1 MKLSPQWKVAGWI
14 TLLALGSG
22 TIGAAVALRVHA
34 RRAAADGTGLA
45 AARLERLTEVLRLSE
60 AQQQRLRPVLERGE
74 SEILALSSAVA
85 AEAARVGRRLDDEIR
100 PLLDEEQRRR
110 FERLVESRQR
120 LRERWKAGDRLS
132 PEQRERLRER
142 LEQRPGARPRTEP
155 PRP

>member
-1 MKLSPQWKVAGWI
+1 MRITQQWKVAGWI
-14 TLLALGSG
+14 TLLTLGSG
-22 TIGAAVALRVHA
+22 TIGAAVALRVQE
-34 RRAAADGTGLA
+34 RRGAADGTGIA
-45 AARLERLTEVLRLSE
+45 TARLERLTEVLRLDP
-60 AQQQRLRPVLERGE
+60 AQQERLRPVLERGE
-74 SEILALSSAVA
+74 TEILALSATVA

-100 PLLDEEQRRR
+100 PLLDADQRRR

-142 LEQRPGARPRTEP
+142 LEQRPGGRPRGEP

>member
-1 MKLSPQWKVAGWI
+1 
-14 TLLALGSG
+14 
-22 TIGAAVALRVHA
+22 
-34 RRAAADGTGLA
+34 
-45 AARLERLTEVLRLSE
+45 
-60 AQQQRLRPVLERGE
+60 
-74 SEILALSSAVA
+74 VA

-100 PLLDEEQRRR
+100 PLLDPDQRRR

-142 LEQRPGARPRTEP
+142 LEQRPGGRPRGEP

>member
-1 MKLSPQWKVAGWI
+1 MRITQQWKVAGWI

-22 TIGAAVALRVHA
+22 TIGAAVALRVHE
-34 RRAAADGTGLA
+34 RRGAADGTRIA
-45 AARLERLTEVLRLSE
+45 TARLERLTEVLRLDP
-60 AQQQRLRPVLERGE
+60 AQQERLRPVLERGE
-74 SEILALSSAVA
+74 AEILALSATVA

-100 PLLDEEQRRR
+100 PLLDPDQRRR

-142 LEQRPGARPRTEP
+142 LEQRPGGRPRGEP